1 MFWIFSRIFLLLI
14 FKKIIFSV
22 PSWPPYYKMVSPPR
36 TYPYKSSITYYL
48 LHTTGY
54 QIHYKMS
61 ATSGLIQPSCSLLLS
76 SEPTTA
82 LTSQAICNLDDTEWD
97 KLTRSDMAGK
107 LLEYLDNVYDK
118 NNGNYIVFNNLY

>member
-1 MFWIFSRIFLLLI
+1 
-14 FKKIIFSV
+14 
-22 PSWPPYYKMVSPPR
+22 
-36 TYPYKSSITYYL
+36 
-48 LHTTGY
+48 
-54 QIHYKMS
+54 MS